1 MVVGPAKQ
9 GSQTLD
15 FDSALLTAD
24 YLENPYPYYAHLRD
38 TEPVYWSGR
47 LNGWVLTRY
56 DDVRDALKDPRLIS
70 NRRVSSYA
78 DSLPQQT
85 QAKMRPLFDQF
96 DKWIGNMD
104 APDHTRLRRL
114 VNVAFTTRVVENLRA
129 EIASIVDEL
138 LTATGANGTVEFV
151 SDFAYPL
158 PAIVIARML
167 GVPSELRQQ
176 FMKWSDDLT
185 AYSGTARA
193 APEVAE
199 SASRSAAE
207 LTALFK
213 QLVDKRRANS
223 REDLLS
229 RLVEVEDQGDR
240 LNEQELLGMCG
251 FLLVAGHETTMALL
265 SNGLLGLLRHPEQLQ
280 RLRTEPQRIAT
291 AVEELLRYDSPI
303 QHQTR
308 SAAED
313 LEIAGMP
320 VKKNDRVIPLLG
332 SANRDPAIFSKPDR
346 LDLGRD
352 LNPHLAFG
360 FGPHYC
366 LGAPLA
372 RLEAQVA
379 LRAIMKHWPVIQL
392 DNPRP
397 RFRHHT
403 SQRNP
408 VRLDITVAETAS

>member
-1 MVVGPAKQ
+1 MNPKRS
-9 GSQTLD
+9 SQTLD
-15 FDSALLTAD
+15 FDAALLTPD
-24 YLENPYPYYAHLRD
+24 YLANPYPYYAHLRE

-56 DDVRDALKDPRLIS
+56 EDVHNALKDPRLIS
-70 NRRVSSYA
+70 SRRVSSYA

-85 QAKMRPLFDQF
+85 QAKMRPLFYQF

-114 VNVAFTTRVVENLRA
+114 VNVAFTARVVENLRA
-129 EIASIVDEL
+129 EIESIVDEL
-138 LTATGANGTVEFV
+138 LAATGADSTVEFV
-151 SDFAYPL
+151 GDFAYPL

-167 GVPSELRQQ
+167 GVPSEWRKQ

-185 AYSGTARA
+185 AYSGTGRA
-193 APEVAE
+193 APAVAE
-199 SASRSAAE
+199 AASRSAAE

-213 QLVDKRRANS
+213 QLVDARRANS

-229 RLVEVEDQGDR
+229 RLVEAEDQGDR
-240 LNEQELLGMCG
+240 LNEQELIGMCG

-265 SNGLLGLLRHPEQLQ
+265 SNGLLALLRHPAQLQ
-280 RLRTEPQRIAT
+280 RLRTDPQQIAT

-313 LEIAGMP
+313 LEIAGTP
-320 VKKNDRVIPLLG
+320 VKKDDRVIALLG
-332 SANRDPAIFSKPDR
+332 SANRDPATFPEPDR

-352 LNPHLAFG
+352 PNPHLAFG

-372 RLEAQVA
+372 RLEAQI
-379 LRAIMKHWPVIQL
+379 AILAMLQRWPTLQL
-392 DNPRP
+392 INPQP
-397 RFRHHT
+397 HFRHHT

-408 VRLDITVAETAS
+408 VRLDIRVAGRVG

>member
-1 MVVGPAKQ
+1 MKS
-9 GSQTLD
+9 SQTLD
-15 FDSALLTAD
+15 FDAALLTPD
-24 YLENPYPYYAHLRD
+24 YLANPYPYYAHLRE

-56 DDVRDALKDPRLIS
+56 EDVHNALKDPRLIS
-70 NRRVSSYA
+70 SRRVSSYA

-85 QAKMRPLFDQF
+85 QAKMRPLFYQF

-114 VNVAFTTRVVENLRA
+114 VNVAFTARVVENLRT
-129 EIASIVDEL
+129 EIESIVDEL
-138 LTATGANGTVEFV
+138 LAATETEGSVEFV
-151 SDFAYPL
+151 GDFAYPL
-158 PAIVIARML
+158 TAIVIARML
-167 GVPSELRQQ
+167 GVPSGWRKQ

-185 AYSGTARA
+185 AYSGTGRA
-193 APEVAE
+193 APAVAE
-199 SASRSAAE
+199 AASRSAAE

-213 QLVDKRRANS
+213 QLVEERRANS
-223 REDLLS
+223 QEDLLS
-229 RLVEVEDQGDR
+229 RLVEAEDQGDR

-265 SNGLLGLLRHPEQLQ
+265 SNGLLALLRHPAQLQ
-280 RLRTEPQRIAT
+280 RLRTDPQQIST

-308 SAAED
+308 CAAED
-313 LEIAGMP
+313 LEIAGTS
-320 VKKNDRVIPLLG
+320 VKKDDRVIPLLG
-332 SANRDPAIFSKPDR
+332 SANRDPATFPEPDR

-352 LNPHLAFG
+352 PNPHLAFG
-360 FGPHYC
+360 FGPHFC

-372 RLEAQVA
+372 RLEAQIAV
-379 LRAIMKHWPVIQL
+379 LAILQRWPTLQL
-392 DNPRP
+392 INPQP
-397 RFRHHT
+397 HFRHHT

-408 VRLDITVAETAS
+408 VRLDIRVAGRVG